1 MTEEINGVFI
11 VSQLWMNKQAL
22 TELCYVEVLQQY
34 SFKRKNLSMDNYNRI
49 LNCNVP
55 EREMVGRD

>member
-11 VSQLWMNKQAL
+11 VSQLWMKKQAL